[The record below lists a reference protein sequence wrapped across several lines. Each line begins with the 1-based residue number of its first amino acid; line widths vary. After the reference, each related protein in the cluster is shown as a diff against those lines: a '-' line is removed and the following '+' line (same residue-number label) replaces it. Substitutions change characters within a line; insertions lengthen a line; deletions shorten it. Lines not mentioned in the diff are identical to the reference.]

1 MSESK
6 LIFTGV
12 PGAGKTIAIGAI
24 SDSPPIVTDASTA
37 DAIAKAITT
46 VSMDF
51 GEITLDSDIKLHL
64 YGMPGQERFRF
75 IWEIIAKGG
84 LGLIILIDHSRPNP
98 IEDMDIYLDNFASF
112 IEGTGAVIGITK
124 MDITGENI
132 PDLEQYYN
140 HLEQRGISLPILS
153 TDVRDRD
160 DVIMLLDYLIAI
172 LEYS

>member
-24 SDSPPIVTDASTA
+24 SDSPPIVTDASTVNN
-37 DAIAKAITT
+37 IAKAITT

-51 GEITLDSDIKLHL
+51 GEITLDSDIKVHL
-64 YGMPGQERFRF
+64 YGMPGQERFKF
-75 IWEIIAKGG
+75 IWEIIVKGG

-112 IEGTGAVIGITK
+112 IEETGAVIGITK
-124 MDITGENI
+124 MDLSDEGAPE
-132 PDLEQYYN
+132 LEQYYN
-140 HLEQRGISLPILS
+140 HLEQRGISLPVLS
-153 TDVRDRD
+153 TNVRDSN
-160 DVIMLLDYLIAI
+160 DVIMLLDYLVAI